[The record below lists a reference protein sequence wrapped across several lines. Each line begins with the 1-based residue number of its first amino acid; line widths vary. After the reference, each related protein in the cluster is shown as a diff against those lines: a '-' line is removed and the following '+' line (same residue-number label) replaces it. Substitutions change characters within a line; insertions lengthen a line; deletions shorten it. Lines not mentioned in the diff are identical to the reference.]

1 MPETAPR
8 RRGGVAPD
16 RRCCCWRWARALL
29 WWLGRPKPV
38 GVLTASVGRG
48 TVEAT
53 VANTR
58 AGTVEACQR
67 TQLSTIAGGRIE
79 VLAVKEGDK
88 VQARA
93 SC

>member
-1 MPETAPR
+1 MIVLLLLAL
-8 RRGGVAPD
+8 GG
-16 RRCCCWRWARALL
+16 ALV

-38 GVLTASVGRG
+38 AVLTASVGRG

-67 TQLSTIAGGRIE
+67 TKLSTIAGGRIE